1 MTHDMGTGLASGA
14 RNELDVNTL
23 RRNTLIAT
31 PVTLLVP
38 VAFALV
44 LTALGADLAWSK
56 VGFGALGWFGALMLR
71 GPLAAILSQTMR
83 DEDRV
88 KNIIVSSSGPIEEG
102 VRVVLLLLVGRSF
115 SDAAAIGLGW
125 ATIEVL
131 YTTVTSFLTLSLLR
145 RTDPEAMQARQILE
159 AQGMIR
165 ETGPWLGIVERIGA
179 SALHIGFTFIIA
191 WNLLAAI
198 PAAIIHSG
206 GNLSLIRTFRTHPVA
221 TELGLLAVGL
231 AAFALGVTLVR

>member
-1 MTHDMGTGLASGA
+1 MQSSVSANSGG
-14 RNELDVNTL
+14 ELRYKAL

-44 LTALGADLAWSK
+44 LAWLGAELSWSK
-56 VGFGALGWFGALMLR
+56 IGIGALGWVGALMLR
-71 GPLAAILSQTMR
+71 GPLAAILSQTVQ

-88 KNIIVSSSGPIEEG
+88 KNIIVTSSGPIEEG
-102 VRVVLLLLVGRSF
+102 VRVVLLLLAGRSF

-125 ATIEVL
+125 AAIEVL
-131 YTTVTSFLTLSLLR
+131 YTVVTSFLTLSLLQ

-165 ETGPWLGIVERIGA
+165 ETGPWLGIIERIGA
-179 SALHIGFTFIIA
+179 TALHIGFTLIVA
-191 WNLLAAI
+191 WNLVAAV
-198 PAAIIHSG
+198 ATAIVHST
-206 GNLSLIRTFRTHPVA
+206 GNMALIRTFKKNPIA
-221 TELGLLAVGL
+221 TELGLLGVGT
-231 AAFALGVTLVR
+231 AAFALGVALVR